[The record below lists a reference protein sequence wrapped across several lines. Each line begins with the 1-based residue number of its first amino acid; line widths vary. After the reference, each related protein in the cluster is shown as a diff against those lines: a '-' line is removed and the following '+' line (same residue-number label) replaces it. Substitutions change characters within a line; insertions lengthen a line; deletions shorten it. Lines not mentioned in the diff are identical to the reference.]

1 MIIRLLLINFLAVF
15 LISASSSA
23 VVVQKKI
30 TSFSAGELSPKMMAR
45 VDFAKYPNGLE
56 KLENFILLP
65 QGGIQSRSGLRYVA
79 ETKDSTVQSRLIPF
93 IFNITDVY
101 MLEFGNLYIRFYKD
115 GAQVLDTG
123 VPVEVVT
130 PYLTSDLPNIKFGQS
145 NDVMYLVD
153 GRNSI
158 RKLSRASDTDWT
170 LSVVPGDPPPSFQ
183 KAIDLN
189 QPLTPSATTG
199 NDIDFISVDGS
210 ELVTNGTFDI
220 DLSGWDVNNGT
231 GDDPIFNSGKMRLN
245 TGTSTATSIGEQEVT
260 VVTSTDYILSINVS
274 EDSLTVAVG
283 TGSGLSDLVGTSTAS
298 VGTSTYTF
306 TSSGTS
312 AFVQITNSN
321 NDNRDVDDVKL
332 QKGTGIFL
340 AADIDKSIFSATSVA
355 IIKTVDGTSKV
366 TADITTNFAST
377 NPIAAGDWTLF
388 GSPSA
393 QITPDKQGPIG
404 GSVGLTLD
412 IAGWRISDIGKF
424 VKMSN
429 GYIHLNNFTSTTV
442 MNGIVKKILD
452 NTTAVESGLW
462 SLNDNSWSTDTG
474 FPTAIAFHGQ
484 GLWFAGTTDQP
495 RTVWRSSFFDFEDF
509 SPGVDDDDSIDKTIA
524 TRDPVLWLSSQRDLV
539 MGTLGAELLLG
550 AGPAVPLTPTSGEVV
565 PQTEEGSKDIQP
577 INARGVT
584 LFIERAGKKLLEFIF
599 SFNIDKFD
607 VTDLTVLAE
616 HMPGDGFNEMSY
628 QKEPYSIVW
637 LVRDDGELAGMT
649 YLREHQLVGW
659 HRHTTGASGLFES
672 VATVPITGID
682 QSWVIVKRTVN
693 GANIRNVEY
702 FDEKAHSG
710 SSLWLWDRLTTD
722 SSVVY
727 SGAST
732 TTITGLDHLEG
743 ETVIALSDGMID
755 GEHVVSSG
763 QITLNFAAT
772 EAEAGLAFVP
782 EATTVRPEV
791 VGLGGETIQGKD
803 VSWARLVVRV
813 FDTLGGTINDTF
825 PMETRVSDSDG
836 DPMDTSPPLF
846 TGDIIEEG
854 MDLFDSSSSS
864 DGTGRMG
871 RINIKQ
877 NSPQPITVLGYFG
890 ELSVN

>member
-1 MIIRLLLINFLAVF
+1 MIIRFLLINFLAVF

-115 GAQVLDTG
+115 GAQIQDGGSPL
-123 VPVEVVT
+123 EVVT
-130 PYLTSDLPNIKFGQS
+130 PYLTSDLPNIKFAQS

-158 RKLSRASDTDWT
+158 RKLSRASDTVWT
-170 LSVVPGDPPPSFQ
+170 LAIVPGDPPPSFQ

-189 QPLTPSATTG
+189 QPLTPIAITG

-210 ELVTNGTFDI
+210 ELVTNGTFDS
-220 DLSGWDVNNGT
+220 DLTGWDVNNGT
-231 GDDPIFNSGKMRLN
+231 GNDPTFNAGKMRLN
-245 TGTSTATSIGEQEVT
+245 PGGASTSIGEQDITTVT
-260 VVTSTDYILSINVS
+260 ATSYILKFTVS
-274 EDSLTVAVG
+274 ENSLDVQIGTASTLSDIVASATFAVG
-283 TGSGLSDLVGTSTAS
+283 THTIA
-298 VGTSTYTF
+298 F

-312 AFVQITNSN
+312 AFIQFENGT
-321 NDNRDVDDVKL
+321 NDNRDLDDVEV
-332 QKGTGIFL
+332 QKGTAVFL
-340 AADIDKSIFSATSVA
+340 AADIDKEILSSASVA
-355 IIKTVDGTSKV
+355 VIKTVDGTSKV
-366 TADITTNFAST
+366 TADITTDFVST
-377 NPIAAGDWTLF
+377 ATIAAGDWTLF

-393 QITPDKQGPIG
+393 QITPDKQGPVG
-404 GSVGLTLD
+404 GSVALTLD
-412 IAGWRISDIGKF
+412 IAGWRTSDIGKF

-429 GYIHLNNFTSTTV
+429 GYIELNNFTSTTV
-442 MNGIVKKILD
+442 MNGIAKKLLD

-462 SLNDNSWSTDTG
+462 TLNDNSWSTSNG
-474 FPTAIAFHGQ
+474 FPAAIAFHGQ
-484 GLWFAGTTDQP
+484 GLWFGGTTEQP
-495 RTVWRSSFFDFEDF
+495 RTIWRSSFFDFEDF

-524 TRDPVLWLSSQRDLV
+524 TRDPILWLSSQRDLV

-550 AGPAVPLTPTSGEVV
+550 AGPASPLTPTSGEVV

-616 HMPGDGFNEMSY
+616 HMSDDGFNEMSY
-628 QKEPYSIVW
+628 QKEPFSIVW

-649 YLREHQLVGW
+649 YLREHQLVAW
-659 HRHTTGASGLFES
+659 HRHITGASGLFES

-682 QSWVIVKRTVN
+682 QTWLIIKRTVN
-693 GANIRNVEY
+693 GADIRNVEY
-702 FDEKAHSG
+702 FDEKAHAG
-710 SSLWLWDRLTTD
+710 SNLWLWDRLTTD
-722 SSVVY
+722 SSVIY
-727 SGAST
+727 SGSEIT
-732 TTITGLDHLEG
+732 VMTGLDHLEG
-743 ETVIALSDGMID
+743 ETVTVLSNGMID
-755 GEHVVSSG
+755 GEHVVVSG
-763 QITLNFAAT
+763 QITFNFAAT